1 VGEFASW
8 ADDHGL
14 DVDLFVIDTAVDL
27 MEGVPWTAHDLHELM
42 VELFPRKVTMS
53 DSERS
58 GVIPALHGW
67 IEFLTDRHPVRSHD
81 VAALHAEIDPNATAF
96 LAAMA
101 DERNYG
107 VAKFWATRMIEKGVD
122 TEDETQLESFL
133 VMAQTGEID
142 YDQDVLA
149 EIMRRGSFD
158 GESGLSSSRP
168 TGIGCCRPC
177 RSPQPRN

>member
-53 DSERS
+53 ESERS

-81 VAALHAEIDPNATAF
+81 VAALHAEIDPNAAAF
-96 LAAMA
+96 LAAMPM
-101 DERNYG
+101 N
-107 VAKFWATRMIEKGVD
+107 ATTVWP
-122 TEDETQLESFL
+122 S
-133 VMAQTGEID
+133 
-142 YDQDVLA
+142 
-149 EIMRRGSFD
+149 
-158 GESGLSSSRP
+158 SG
-168 TGIGCCRPC
+168 
-177 RSPQPRN
+177 QPG